1 MVKYKKKS
9 NERHDCYNSFIEN
22 LWLVKISKDNN
33 NFYFLEELI
42 LPGEEPL
49 LKSRKYKDGT
59 VLSTPLVTIFFF
71 IRKEEK
77 RC

>member
-9 NERHDCYNSFIEN
+9 NERHDYYNSFKEN

-49 LKSRKYKDGT
+49 
-59 VLSTPLVTIFFF
+59 
-71 IRKEEK
+71 
-77 RC
+77 